1 MCQASVFG
9 FYPDEEGKQKRLRV
23 NQPGQQGLSSAT
35 MEECWETGPTDRAR
49 SNRRGEAMKEG
60 GGMHA

>member
-1 MCQASVFG
+1 
-9 FYPDEEGKQKRLRV
+9 
-23 NQPGQQGLSSAT
+23 